1 MAGEP
6 LKLIVGLGNPG
17 IEYARTRHNA
27 GFQVVDELARRHQAT
42 FRSEPRHQAELAR
55 ARIGGED
62 LWLLKPMS
70 YMNRSGDPVRSVAD
84 YYKVPVESVLVAYDE
99 LDFPAGVV
107 RLKQGG
113 GAAGHNGM
121 RDVIAHMGDA
131 FWRLRIGIGHPGDR
145 SAVLDYVLGRPNA
158 ADAELIRDRK
168 STRLNS
174 SHVAISYA
182 VFCLKQPP
190 TPAIYTLSL
199 HDALP
204 ISGVVRLK
212 QGGGAAGHNG
222 MRDVIAHMGDAFW
235 RLRIGIGHPGD
246 RSAVLDYV
254 LGRPNA
260 ADAELIREA
269 LLVAA
274 DAVPVLLTEGA
285 QSAMNRLHSRG
296 PSPGEPPATNS

>member
-1 MAGEP
+1 MSCFIM
-6 LKLIVGLGNPG
+6 LLVHVFVFL
-17 IEYARTRHNA
+17 YFFFFFFSSR
-27 GFQVVDELARRHQAT
+27 RRHT
-42 FRSEPRHQAELAR
+42 RLVSDWSSDVCSS
-55 ARIGGED
+55 D
-62 LWLLKPMS
+62 LLLKPMS

-145 SAVLDYVLGRPNA
+145 SAGR
-158 ADAELIRDRK
+158 
-168 STRLNS
+168 
-174 SHVAISYA
+174 
-182 VFCLKQPP
+182 
-190 TPAIYTLSL
+190 
-199 HDALP
+199 
-204 ISGVVRLK
+204 
-212 QGGGAAGHNG
+212 
-222 MRDVIAHMGDAFW
+222 
-235 RLRIGIGHPGD
+235 
-246 RSAVLDYV
+246 DYV